1 MRETHLTFCIVVV
14 VELLF
19 SCVFVSLIP
28 CFLVPF
34 VLPLCSSP
42 LFFPLLNSCRHG
54 RKADIWSVAGTVLNM
69 FTGVPPWSGGNSRSA
84 NVMALLLQIERS
96 EGPPPYPEELYSPYQ
111 SKEDGANVHV
121 SADLCCM

>member
-19 SCVFVSLIP
+19 SCVFVS
-28 CFLVPF
+28 F
-34 VLPLCSSP
+34 VLPLCSS
-42 LFFPLLNSCRHG
+42 PLLNSCRHG